1 MCLTYKGQKLATVEA
16 KRAGI
21 GAGEGVAQAKEY
33 AKRLKSRF
41 TYATN
46 GLKWYEIDTA
56 TGIEKDVDGPPTPDD
71 LWSRTFE
78 DNNTWRNRFAAIPF
92 QTGGGKWQPRYYQHN
107 AITEAIEAISKGK
120 NRILLTLATG
130 TGKTGIA
137 FQLCWKLFEAK
148 WNLSGEPTRRPRI
161 LFLADRNI
169 LANQAYNSFGA
180 FEEGARI
187 RMNPEEIT
195 KRGGMP
201 KNASIFFTIFQT
213 LTTRPRW

>member
-1 MCLTYKGQKLATVEA
+1 MTDYSHIHPELIPTESEADTRARRIDPALRDAGWDTVAGSMISREEIAKGRITSGGRRENPMSCDYVLTYKGQKLATVEA

-33 AKRLKSRF
+33 AKRLKSRI

-56 TGIEKDVDGPPTPDD
+56 IGIEKDVDGPPTPDD

-107 AITEAIEAISKGK
+107 AITEAIEAI
-120 NRILLTLATG
+120 
-130 TGKTGIA
+130 
-137 FQLCWKLFEAK
+137 
-148 WNLSGEPTRRPRI
+148 
-161 LFLADRNI
+161 
-169 LANQAYNSFGA
+169 
-180 FEEGARI
+180 
-187 RMNPEEIT
+187 
-195 KRGGMP
+195 
-201 KNASIFFTIFQT
+201 
-213 LTTRPRW
+213 